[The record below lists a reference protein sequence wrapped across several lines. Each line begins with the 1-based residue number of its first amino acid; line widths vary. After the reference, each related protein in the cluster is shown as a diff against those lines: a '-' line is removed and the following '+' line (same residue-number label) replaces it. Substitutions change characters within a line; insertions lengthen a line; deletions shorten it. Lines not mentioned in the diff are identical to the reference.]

1 MAAMPEAPKLGIKA
15 PDFSLPATDG
25 GTYALADIMGPNGA
39 VVVFICNHCPY
50 VKAVT
55 DRMVEDAKTLAAEG
69 IGFAAISAN
78 DAIDYPQLEQADL
91 LVTLSQQAAT
101 QYIGFLRPEGI
112 LIYDSEKVMEPPA
125 FKGTTF
131 AIPFARLALEET
143 GRQQTTNILT
153 LGAVVGITGIVLVGS
168 LRKAVMGRVP
178 AGTEEVNGRAV
189 ARGLALDPAE
199 WQNGCS

>member
-78 DAIDYPQLEQADL
+78 DAIDYPADSFDNMKIFAAERGFTFPYLYDESQA
-91 LVTLSQQAAT
+91 VAQAYEAVCT
-101 QYIGFLRPEGI
+101 PDFYGLNARGEIQYRGRLDEGR
-112 LIYDSEKVMEPPA
+112 KEPPPPGVRRELVEA
-125 FKGTTF
+125 MRE
-131 AIPFARLALEET
+131 IART
-143 GRQQTTNILT
+143 GQ
-153 LGAVVGITGIVLVGS
+153 G
-168 LRKAVMGRVP
+168 P
-178 AGTEEVNGRAV
+178 ADQR
-189 ARGLALDPAE
+189 PSM
-199 WQNGCS
+199 GCSIKWKAAA